1 MAEHPYESGIFPT
14 LLLSQSMNRD
24 IRKVVFC
31 SMNGMLYPA
40 STPNYNRIN
49 AWPLQFLRTGLYRRS
64 AGYLDGRT
72 TNGFWW
78 SGTAGSATNGRYLS
92 TWAGY
97 VNAQG
102 NSFRGHGFALRC
114 VGPTR

>member
-40 STPNYNRIN
+40 NTPNYNRLN
-49 AWPLQFLRTGLYRRS
+49 EWPLQFLRTGHYGRS
-64 AGYLDGRT
+64 YGYLFGRT
-72 TNGFWW
+72 ADSYWW
-78 SGTAGSATNGRYLS
+78 SGTAGSATYGRYLY
-92 TWAGY
+92 TWTGHVY
-97 VNAQG
+97 AQY
-102 NSFRGHGFALRC
+102 NHFRGLGFALRC